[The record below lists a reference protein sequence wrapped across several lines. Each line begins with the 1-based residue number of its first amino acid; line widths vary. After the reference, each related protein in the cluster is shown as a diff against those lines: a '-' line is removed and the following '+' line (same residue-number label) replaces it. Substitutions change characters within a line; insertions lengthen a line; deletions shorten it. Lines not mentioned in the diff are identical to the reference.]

1 MKLAVTTIQR
11 LFSYRQPLWLLIYPS
26 FFTIFSLKYFIF
38 NSSFISNRCLSF
50 IMIRNTY
57 SEKLQIE
64 VNSFTDI
71 AIKLN
76 QLHVPSTVYS
86 SGNFNCSAL
95 THIIFHEHERLVYYK
110 SERSGIHYSPYL
122 CFTLNFYTT
131 RKKSFSFS
139 VNGFPRCCCPH
150 AESQMTAIAKH
161 ISWNPHSLDLKLLIL
176 VRLASIQTSCYTCQN
191 FS

>member
-11 LFSYRQPLWLLIYPS
+11 LFSYRQPLLITDLPEL
-26 FFTIFSLKYFIF
+26 FHNIFLEIFIF
-38 NSSFISNRCLSF
+38 NSSFIYNRCLSF
-50 IMIRNTY
+50 IMIRNTQ
-57 SEKLQIE
+57 SEKLRIA

-110 SERSGIHYSPYL
+110 SERSGKHYSPYL

-131 RKKSFSFS
+131 RKKSFPFS

-161 ISWNPHSLDLKLLIL
+161 IS
-176 VRLASIQTSCYTCQN
+176 
-191 FS
+191 